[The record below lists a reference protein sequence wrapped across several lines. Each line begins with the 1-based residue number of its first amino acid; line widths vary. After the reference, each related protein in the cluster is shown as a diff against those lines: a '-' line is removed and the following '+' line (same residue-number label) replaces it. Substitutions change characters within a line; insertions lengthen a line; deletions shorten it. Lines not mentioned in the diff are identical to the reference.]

1 MSLSRSVYVI
11 AALGGLVASGIGL
24 AGVAA
29 AAPAVPPAV
38 SSAPSSADAAPASP
52 SVSDVPVPFVTQP
65 VDTSHGLFGVR
76 RGTVPT
82 ASTPDLQRV
91 PFARG
96 LPLIAVTPLPA
107 NAQSDESATDSAT
120 DSAADSAA
128 DDSAGET
135 ADDSPTEAD
144 E

>member
-120 DSAADSAA
+120 DSAADE
-128 DDSAGET
+128 SAGET